1 MDIPRELFV
10 TDTCY
15 YHINQKPIEG
25 IISCGFLTK
34 KAEKKLHNFIY
45 YGGFI
50 VLSGKGRYISEDGY
64 ETELKPGYFVQR
76 RPNVKH
82 TTVVEGTE
90 PWLEFYICM
99 GPSIY
104 RTLGDIGIL
113 NTIDPVFKINPS
125 PMLINQCCKLLTS
138 FKEAKEKDMKELF
151 IKVQSFLILIN
162 SINEQLYILS
172 EEDRCIE
179 MLCDTLSHEFHR
191 KVDIREEAKK
201 YNMSYEKL
209 RKLFK
214 QRIGVS
220 PHKYLMTKRINEA
233 QSMLHDPNLTIS
245 EIADML
251 GFYDSYA
258 FSNQFKKIVGVSPK
272 NFREGI

>member
-15 YHINQKPIEG
+15 YHINQKPIKG

-34 KAEKKLHNFIY
+34 NAEKKLHNFIY

-50 VLSGKGRYISEDGY
+50 VLSGKGRYISEDGH
-64 ETELKPGYFVQR
+64 EIELKPGYFVQR

-82 TTVVEGTE
+82 TTVVEGSE

-104 RTLGDIGIL
+104 KTLGDIGIL
-113 NTIDPVFKINPS
+113 NIVDPVFKIKLS

-162 SINEQLYILS
+162 SINEQLHILS

-179 MLCDTLSHEFHR
+179 MLCDTLSHGFHR
-191 KVDIREEAKK
+191 KIDIKEEAKK
-201 YNMSYEKL
+201 YSMSYEKL

-220 PHKYLMTKRINEA
+220 PHKYLITKRINEA